1 MNIFVAK
8 LSFETNDE
16 DLKQLFAEYGDVSS
30 ARVVTDKIS
39 GRSKG
44 YGFVEMSDDEAAKKA
59 IAELNECEFDNRVI
73 AVSEA
78 RPREE
83 RPFSGNRQGGGFGG
97 GNAGRPKRY

>member
-8 LSFETNDE
+8 LSFAITSE
-16 DLKQLFAEYGDVSS
+16 DLNDLFSEYGNVTS
-30 ARVVTDKIS
+30 ANVVMDRAT

-44 YGFVEMSDDEAAKKA
+44 FGFVEMSDDEAAQKA
-59 IAELNECEFDNRVI
+59 IKELDGGQYDGRTI

-83 RPFSGNRQGGGFGG
+83 RPAYDRSRGGYGGGRS
-97 GNAGRPKRY
+97 NRY